1 MSVVKTNE
9 RPGTRAQIKHVRSSA
24 YKAREVL
31 NLVRGKS
38 FQEASDLLLFS
49 ERRISDT
56 IQKCLNSA
64 AANAE
69 NNDGIPSDELYITA
83 CYADEG
89 PTMKRWRPRARGRAT
104 RIRKRTCH
112 ITVILARYT
121 PEELEE
127 IRMRA
132 ELKGSSMAPSAAES
146 RRRRVEKSKET
157 TQAGEDE
164 ELLEQEEEI
173 QEEEIQEEEAQEEE
187 AQEEEAQE
195 EEAQEEE
202 AQEEE
207 AQEEEAQEEEA
218 QESDES
224 APYGAGSSLAS
235 DDGSQPSEE
244 FQIKAKVSSKI
255 YHPPESPFY
264 SRTKADVWFTT
275 SDVAEKAGF
284 SLPASMQDSDEG
296 QSPSDNGDEKT
307 GEDSESEEGE

>member
-121 PEELEE
+121 PEELED
-127 IRMRA
+127 IRTRA
-132 ELKGSSMAPSAAES
+132 ELKGSSVAPSAAES

-164 ELLEQEEEI
+164 ELLEQEEEV
-173 QEEEIQEEEAQEEE
+173 QEEEVQEEED
-187 AQEEEAQE
+187 
-195 EEAQEEE
+195 
-202 AQEEE
+202 
-207 AQEEEAQEEEA
+207 

-244 FQIKAKVSSKI
+244 FQVKAKESSKI

>member
-9 RPGTRAQIKHVRSSA
+9 RPGTRAQVKHVRSSA

-31 NLVRGKS
+31 NLIRNKS

-69 NNDGIPSDELYITA
+69 NNDGISSEELYVTA

-112 ITVILARYT
+112 ITIILARYT

-127 IRMRA
+127 IRNRA
-132 ELKGSSMAPSAAES
+132 ELKGSSMAPSAAEA
-146 RRRRVEKSKET
+146 RRRRVEKSKE
-157 TQAGEDE
+157 AANDGADGETE
-164 ELLEQEEEI
+164 ELDVEAQDVEEET
-173 QEEEIQEEEAQEEE
+173 EELDVEAQDEVEDQDLPEED
-187 AQEEEAQE
+187 
-195 EEAQEEE
+195 
-202 AQEEE
+202 
-207 AQEEEAQEEEA
+207 
-218 QESDES
+218 DES
-224 APYGAGSSLAS
+224 SPYGEGSASAG

-244 FQIKAKVSSKI
+244 YQIKGKVSSKI

-275 SDVAEKAGF
+275 SEAAEKAGF
-284 SLPASMQDSDEG
+284 SLPASMQENNEDQPS
-296 QSPSDNGDEKT
+296 SDNNIEETDEVKET
-307 GEDSESEEGE
+307 EEGE

>member
-9 RPGTRAQIKHVRSSA
+9 RPGTRAQVKHVRSSA

-31 NLVRGKS
+31 NLIRNKS

-69 NNDGIPSDELYITA
+69 NNDGISSEELYVTA

-112 ITVILARYT
+112 ITIILARYT

-127 IRMRA
+127 IRNRA
-132 ELKGSSMAPSAAES
+132 ELKGSSMAPSAAEA
-146 RRRRVEKSKET
+146 RRRRVEKSKE
-157 TQAGEDE
+157 AANDGADGETE
-164 ELLEQEEEI
+164 ELDVEAQDVEEET
-173 QEEEIQEEEAQEEE
+173 EELDVEAQDEVEDQDLPEEDDK
-187 AQEEEAQE
+187 
-195 EEAQEEE
+195 
-202 AQEEE
+202 
-207 AQEEEAQEEEA
+207 
-218 QESDES
+218 SS
-224 APYGAGSSLAS
+224 PYGEGSASAG

-244 FQIKAKVSSKI
+244 YQIKGKVSSKI

-275 SDVAEKAGF
+275 SEAAERAGF
-284 SLPASMQDSDEG
+284 SLPASMQENNEDQPS
-296 QSPSDNGDEKT
+296 SDNNIEETDEVKET
-307 GEDSESEEGE
+307 EEGE

>member
-9 RPGTRAQIKHVRSSA
+9 RPGTRAQVKHVRSSA

-31 NLVRGKS
+31 NLIRNKS

-69 NNDGIPSDELYITA
+69 NNDGISSEELYVTA

-112 ITVILARYT
+112 ITIILARYT

-127 IRMRA
+127 MRNRA
-132 ELKGSSMAPSAAES
+132 ELKGSSMAPSAAEA
-146 RRRRVEKSKET
+146 RRRRVEKSKE
-157 TQAGEDE
+157 AANGAEDGETED
-164 ELLEQEEEI
+164 LDV
-173 QEEEIQEEEAQEEE
+173 EAQEVEEGTEDLDVE
-187 AQEEEAQE
+187 AQ
-195 EEAQEEE
+195 
-202 AQEEE
+202 
-207 AQEEEAQEEEA
+207 
-218 QESDES
+218 DES
-224 APYGAGSSLAS
+224 EDQDLPEDDDESSPYGEGSASAG

-244 FQIKAKVSSKI
+244 YQIKGKVSSKI

-275 SDVAEKAGF
+275 SEAAEKAGF
-284 SLPASMQDSDEG
+284 SLPASMQENNEDQPS
-296 QSPSDNGDEKT
+296 SDNNIEETDEVKET
-307 GEDSESEEGE
+307 EEGE

>member
-9 RPGTRAQIKHVRSSA
+9 RPGTRAQVKHVRSSA

-31 NLVRGKS
+31 NLIRNKS

-69 NNDGIPSDELYITA
+69 NNDGISSEELYVTA

-112 ITVILARYT
+112 ITIILARYT

-127 IRMRA
+127 MRNRA
-132 ELKGSSMAPSAAES
+132 ELKGSSMAPSAAEA
-146 RRRRVEKSKET
+146 RRRRVEKSKE
-157 TQAGEDE
+157 AANDGEDGE
-164 ELLEQEEEI
+164 TEDLDV
-173 QEEEIQEEEAQEEE
+173 EAQEVEEETEDLDVE
-187 AQEEEAQE
+187 AQDEVEDQDLPEED
-195 EEAQEEE
+195 
-202 AQEEE
+202 
-207 AQEEEAQEEEA
+207 
-218 QESDES
+218 DES
-224 APYGAGSSLAS
+224 SPYGEGSASAG

-244 FQIKAKVSSKI
+244 YQIKGKVSSKI

-275 SDVAEKAGF
+275 SEAAEKAGF
-284 SLPASMQDSDEG
+284 SLPASMQENNEDQPS
-296 QSPSDNGDEKT
+296 SDNNIEETDEVKET
-307 GEDSESEEGE
+307 EEGE

>member
-9 RPGTRAQIKHVRSSA
+9 RPGTRAQVKHVRSSA

-31 NLVRGKS
+31 NLIRNKS

-69 NNDGIPSDELYITA
+69 NNDGISSEELYVTA

-112 ITVILARYT
+112 ITIILARYT

-127 IRMRA
+127 IRNRA
-132 ELKGSSMAPSAAES
+132 ELKGSSMAPSAVEA
-146 RRRRVEKSKET
+146 RRRRVEKSKE
-157 TQAGEDE
+157 AANDAEDGETED
-164 ELLEQEEEI
+164 LDV
-173 QEEEIQEEEAQEEE
+173 EAQEVEEGTEDLDVE
-187 AQEEEAQE
+187 AQ
-195 EEAQEEE
+195 
-202 AQEEE
+202 
-207 AQEEEAQEEEA
+207 
-218 QESDES
+218 DES
-224 APYGAGSSLAS
+224 EDQDLPEDDDDESSPYGEGSASAG

-244 FQIKAKVSSKI
+244 YQIKGKVSSKI

-275 SDVAEKAGF
+275 SEAAERAGF
-284 SLPASMQDSDEG
+284 SLPASMQENNEDQPS
-296 QSPSDNGDEKT
+296 SDNNIEETDEVKET
-307 GEDSESEEGE
+307 EEGE